1 MIGFDSTS
9 LTSSHPLHCCA
20 FQVLAVEMP
29 NPDTVQLSI
38 ALVKLVAK
46 MSDHRLSPMA
56 GQADLAKA
64 ASALRAQ
71 LSNLEALGRDAKTRV
86 EKDSGMTHMKAVG
99 NARETYIKAK
109 ADLVGEMAKV
119 GECPDFEGVPES
131 TMKTFEEYKDSEAFI
146 ECVKYLT
153 ANQALVLEDM
163 KKQLLENESPLST
176 VEGSWK
182 NGLTDDSPIAEVLK
196 AGEKLFQECN
206 AKELRKSLAVHEKE
220 YL

>member
-46 MSDHRLSPMA
+46 MSDHGLSPMRA

-71 LSNLEALGRDAKTRV
+71 LSNLEALG
-86 EKDSGMTHMKAVG
+86 
-99 NARETYIKAK
+99 
-109 ADLVGEMAKV
+109 
-119 GECPDFEGVPES
+119 
-131 TMKTFEEYKDSEAFI
+131 
-146 ECVKYLT
+146 
-153 ANQALVLEDM
+153 
-163 KKQLLENESPLST
+163 
-176 VEGSWK
+176 
-182 NGLTDDSPIAEVLK
+182 
-196 AGEKLFQECN
+196 
-206 AKELRKSLAVHEKE
+206 
-220 YL
+220 